1 MTKQADTA
9 ILIEP
14 LSQADGGGWLATVP
28 ALPGCTG
35 DGETPEAALADA
47 KAAIIEWLAARESV
61 SRNA

>member
-1 MTKQADTA
+1 MAKQADTA

-47 KAAIIEWLAARESV
+47 EAAIIAWLAARDGGA
-61 SRNA
+61 RNA